1 MANAVIGAL
10 ISVFGVTVF
19 LLNGG
24 PTLKG
29 SDRRF
34 QAVVLFLFG
43 LFLIARSL

>member
-10 ISVFGVTVF
+10 ISLFGATVF
-19 LLNGG
+19 LMNRG

-29 SDRRF
+29 ADRRF
-34 QAVVLFLFG
+34 QAVFLFLFG